1 MAPTN
6 SGSTSAR
13 RWPWRKQ
20 QGGGITAPRPPPPPP
35 KGNNDDDDNDDGNQC
50 TSPELSSQD
59 QSPWSTTTS
68 SLRRSMESP
77 TPVSSIIFSTMP
89 NVASMI
95 VRSAVV
101 ATVALYILNQ
111 KHYLPMPLSR
121 VVSKALFWPTIPITI
136 SRRIGKWTTV
146 VDNAVV
152 IGGAPFGNYP
162 YRLSKQFNVKG
173 IVNMCD
179 EYSGPVTSY
188 ERLGIEQLRLPTV
201 DHFEPSV
208 EDLKLAVA
216 FIQRHEQNGDRV
228 YVHCKA
234 GHGRSA
240 AAVYAW
246 LLYKEPLA
254 DPIELN
260 EKLCSMRNVRKT
272 LWKQPNINV
281 FREWLR
287 NGGMMSDSDGEDD
300 YTLYRDG
307 NSAHKYHL
315 GGIKDIDD
323 DKNVVRTRLGQVFN
337 DEDSEMYDSSEEI
350 DDEALIQDLAR
361 AYNEI
366 SANERNVN
374 NWGEL

>member
-1 MAPTN
+1 MGT
-6 SGSTSAR
+6 TH
-13 RWPWRKQ
+13 KQ
-20 QGGGITAPRPPPPPP
+20 QGVGITAPRPPPPPN
-35 KGNNDDDDNDDGNQC
+35 GNDDDDDNDEG
-50 TSPELSSQD
+50 TSPELSSQN
-59 QSPWSTTTS
+59 QSPWWLTTTS
-68 SLRRSMESP
+68 YLRREFP
-77 TPVSSIIFSTMP
+77 PVSSSIIFSTMP

-95 VRSAVV
+95 VRSTVV

-146 VDNAVV
+146 VDDSVL

-162 YRLSKQFNVKG
+162 YKLSKQFNVKG
-173 IVNMCD
+173 VVNMCD

-323 DKNVVRTRLGQVFN
+323 DKEFNNRNVVVRTKLGQVFN
-337 DEDSEMYDSSEEI
+337 DEDSEMYDDSSEEV
-350 DDEALIQDLAR
+350 DDESLIQDLAR
-361 AYNEI
+361 AYDEI
-366 SANERNVN
+366 SVNERNVN